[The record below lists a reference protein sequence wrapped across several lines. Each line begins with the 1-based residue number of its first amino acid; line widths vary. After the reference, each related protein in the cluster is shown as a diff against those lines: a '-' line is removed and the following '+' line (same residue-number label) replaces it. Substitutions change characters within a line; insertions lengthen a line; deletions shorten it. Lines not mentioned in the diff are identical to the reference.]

1 MSAAVPDLWPES
13 FGAETV
19 TTPLSILKTEA
30 SYLGQKTGQL
40 VMAEVASNTTSD
52 LFVHIFMLVAPALD
66 NYRYELFRISHKI
79 ILYPVNFYHKGS
91 SSELDSA
98 AALVNQM
105 GKVLQATETRSLIAS
120 LIAQS
125 RS

>member
-1 MSAAVPDLWPES
+1 MSTAIPDLWPES

-19 TTPLSILKTEA
+19 TTPLSVLKMEA

-40 VMAEVASNTTSD
+40 VLAEVITNKNAD
-52 LFVHIFMLVAPALD
+52 LFVHIFLLAAPALD
-66 NYRYELFRISHKI
+66 NYRYELFRVSHEI
-79 ILYPVNFYHKGS
+79 TLYPINFYYKGS
-91 SSELDSA
+91 SSKLNSTTE
-98 AALVNQM
+98 LVNQM